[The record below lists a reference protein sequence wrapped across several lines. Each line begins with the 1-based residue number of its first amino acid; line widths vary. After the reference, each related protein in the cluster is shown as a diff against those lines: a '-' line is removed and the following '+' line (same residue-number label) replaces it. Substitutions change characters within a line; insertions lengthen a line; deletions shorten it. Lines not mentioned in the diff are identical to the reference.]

1 MRADAPPAR
10 VAATVREM
18 DRVFGLDLDRAAER
32 LRELDALQ
40 SGHGRERAE
49 ALAAERARLRGERR
63 FAEADALRA
72 EIRALGFLVE
82 DTPGGPQ
89 LRPLPEIV
97 PIPRRES

>member
-1 MRADAPPAR
+1 VRADAAAGQ

-18 DRVFGLDLDRAAER
+18 DRVLGLDLDRAAER

-40 SGHGRERAE
+40 PGSGREQAE
-49 ALAAERARLRGERR
+49 TLAAERARLRHERR

-82 DTPGGPQ
+82 DTPDGPQ
-89 LRPLPEIV
+89 LRPLPGV
-97 PIPRRES
+97 G